1 MIHVGD
7 FILKSGTLR
16 ISDPCYDKDTWCA
29 GTVGDCVNGEWE
41 AFIDKREVDGWGN
54 RVAKLVVKAKGH
66 EAEEYNI
73 LPIDVGVDS
82 GQAGVFDEQLFK
94 FSKDFYE
101 DCCSKTLNDM
111 GAGTLQYGA
120 VSSSGFGDGSY
131 TASAGK
137 NKAGQ
142 ICEIE
147 IDFELGDEN
156 YGEYND

>member
-1 MIHVGD
+1 MIYVGD
-7 FILKSGTLR
+7 FLSKSGTLR

-29 GTVGDCVNGEWE
+29 GTVDDCVKGEWE
-41 AFIDKREVDGWGN
+41 AFIDAHEVDGWGN

-66 EAEEYNI
+66 EAEEYDL

-94 FSKDFYE
+94 SSEGFYE
-101 DCCSKTLNDM
+101 ACCSKTLSSLS
-111 GAGTLQYGA
+111 AGTIEYGA
-120 VSSSGFGDGSY
+120 VSSSGLGDGSY
-131 TASAGK
+131 AAFAGK

-142 ICEIE
+142 VCEIE
-147 IDFELGDEN
+147 IDFQLDDED